1 MKRKKY
7 IKAFPIALIF
17 LSIVVAFLWNER
29 IDFKNKINDQK
40 IANFFVTVFTIIG
53 TIATIF
59 YTIKQYKLSELVNRT
74 SIKPDIFPK
83 SYFFKMEDDGS
94 PLEIRGIAPNL
105 YLTHAMRLKHDFALL
120 IENIGVGI
128 AKNLKFKWIF
138 NISEVEALIKGTYYL
153 TPGDKSKDI
162 DYLGPSKSI
171 SIELPSE
178 YLSCCGPKLFDK
190 FETKFFS
197 NEDTLNL
204 PKPSSR
210 NIEDEI
216 TKWEEAT
223 YPKVRPELFLE
234 LTYTDVQDFQ
244 YQKVFKTKVTGIS
257 NIVTFE
263 FYRT

>member
-1 MKRKKY
+1 MKLKKY
-7 IKAFPIALIF
+7 IKAIPIALVF
-17 LSIVVAFLWNER
+17 LLIVVAFLWNEK

-74 SIKPDIFPK
+74 SIKPDLYPK
-83 SYFFKMEDDGS
+83 SYFFKMEDDES
-94 PLEIRGIAPNL
+94 PLEIAGIDSNL
-105 YLTHAMRLKHDFALL
+105 YLTHAVRLKHDFDLL

-128 AKNLKFKWIF
+128 AKSVKFKWVF
-138 NISEVEALIKGTYYL
+138 NISEVEELIKGTYYL
-153 TPGDKSKDI
+153 TPGDNVKSI
-162 DYLGPSKSI
+162 DHLGSAKSI

-210 NIEDEI
+210 KIEEEI
-216 TKWEEAT
+216 TKWKEAT

-234 LTYTDVQDFQ
+234 LTYTDVQNFQ
-244 YQKVFKTKVTGIS
+244 YQKIFKTKVTGIS

-263 FYRT
+263 FYRR